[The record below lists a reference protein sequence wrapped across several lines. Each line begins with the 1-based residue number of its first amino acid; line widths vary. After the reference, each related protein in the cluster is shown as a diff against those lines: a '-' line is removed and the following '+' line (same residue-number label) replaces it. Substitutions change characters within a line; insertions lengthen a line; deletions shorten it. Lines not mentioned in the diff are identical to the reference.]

1 MLPALHWSLLHRTHS
16 ADVVVDADEVNMDV
30 EDTVEVDMVVVD
42 MDVEHMDAD
51 MDMNADMDMGAD
63 IKVTIPSQITEEVNI
78 KIKVGPTPTI
88 REDIHMETHEDDI
101 NTTIPIPLE
110 ASNIVTIATALGT
123 SEMTVSNCETRCLKD
138 SSNTSEVS
146 KRKDK
151 LL

>member
-1 MLPALHWSLLHRTHS
+1 MLPALHWSLILHRTHP

-30 EDTVEVDMVVVD
+30 EDIIEVDMVVVD
-42 MDVEHMDAD
+42 MDAD

-63 IKVTIPSQITEEVNI
+63 IKVTITSQITEEVN
-78 KIKVGPTPTI
+78 IKVGPTPTI
-88 REDIHMETHEDDI
+88 REDIHMTHEDDI

-123 SEMTVSNCETRCLKD
+123 SEMTVSNCKTQCLKD